1 MYSFLNLI
9 RWKNLLLIALV
20 QVLIKYALFEPF
32 YIDTSL
38 DAFTFSI
45 LMAAT
50 LFLAAA
56 GNIINDIYDIE
67 TDTVNKPDRVVVG
80 KSISEKVAYNLFFVF
95 NIIGVALGFYIS
107 HHVGKSPFFALFVLV
122 SASLYIYASYLKQL
136 PFIGNL
142 IISALVALS
151 LIIVPI
157 FDLLPAITPFNRA
170 TQITFFKILLDY
182 AFFAFIINLIRE
194 MVKDMEDID
203 GDYKAGMNTIPIA
216 IGRYRAGR
224 IIFLLS
230 IIPLFAVINYVLLY
244 LYKQEVA
251 VIYFLLFIVA
261 PLIYISIK
269 LFTAKTKKDYTH
281 VSIVLKLVML
291 FGMLSMLLYPFI
303 LK

>member
-1 MYSFLNLI
+1 
-9 RWKNLLLIALV
+9 
-20 QVLIKYALFEPF
+20 
-32 YIDTSL
+32 
-38 DAFTFSI
+38 
-45 LMAAT
+45 
-50 LFLAAA
+50 
-56 GNIINDIYDIE
+56 
-67 TDTVNKPDRVVVG
+67 
-80 KSISEKVAYNLFFVF
+80 
-95 NIIGVALGFYIS
+95 
-107 HHVGKSPFFALFVLV
+107 
-122 SASLYIYASYLKQL
+122 
-136 PFIGNL
+136 
-142 IISALVALS
+142 
-151 LIIVPI
+151 
-157 FDLLPAITPFNRA
+157 
-170 TQITFFKILLDY
+170 
-182 AFFAFIINLIRE
+182 
-194 MVKDMEDID
+194 MEDID

-230 IIPLFAVINYVLLY
+230 IFPLFAVINYVLLY